1 MKTICVY
8 CGSNL
13 GNRPVY
19 GERAAEL
26 GTRLAREGL
35 TVVYG
40 GGNVGLMG
48 ITADSVLAA
57 GGQVV
62 GVIPHALKQREL
74 AHQGLTE
81 LLVVD
86 DMHERKALMADR
98 ADAFITLPGGYGT
111 LEELFEALAW
121 SQLGIHQKPVGLLN
135 TAGYF
140 DHLLAFLDHAVA
152 DYTWA
157 LLLGAARRISEGQ
170 HSVTRGSW
178 EPVWGQDIHHR
189 TLGIIGCGRIGLEVA
204 RRAAGFQMRVIAFD
218 PFPSEAAREAGVE
231 FVDLETLLAESDFVS
246 VNAAAT
252 PENRNLI
259 NEAALRQMKPTA
271 ILINTGRGSLI
282 DEAAMVRALEGGW
295 IGGAALDAFAE
306 EPLPADHP
314 LRSVPNALLCPHM
327 APFARGTGQELNA
340 GVAQSVLDLMAGKK
354 PKLVVNPEV
363 FDSTNLRASMEVPA

>member
-1 MKTICVY
+1 MSWKILVTARPFETAGDNGKRMLETADCEIAKTTRGIPLTRD
-8 CGSNL
+8 SL
-13 GNRPVY
+13 R
-19 GERAAEL
+19 AEL
-26 GTRLAREGL
+26 PGVDAVIAGSDDFSEATLALPEAADLKLISRWG
-35 TVVYG
+35 
-40 GGNVGLMG
+40 VGYDAIDIAAATQRG
-48 ITADSVLAA
+48 I
-57 GGQVV
+57 VV
-62 GVIPHALKQREL
+62 G
-74 AHQGLTE
+74 
-81 LLVVD
+81 
-86 DMHERKALMADR
+86 
-98 ADAFITLPGGYGT
+98 FLPGY
-111 LEELFEALAW
+111 
-121 SQLGIHQKPVGLLN
+121 
-135 TAGYF
+135 
-140 DHLLAFLDHAVA
+140 LDHAVA

-231 FVDLETLLAESDFVS
+231 FVDMETLLAESDFVS

-259 NEAALRQMKPTA
+259 NEAALSQMKPTA

-340 GVAQSVLDLMAGKK
+340 GVAQSVLDLMTGRQ
-354 PKLVVNPEV
+354 PELVVNPEV
-363 FDSTNLRASMEVPA
+363 FNSPNLRAKMEAPA